1 MTPRIKSM
9 WWSLALNA
17 GAALLNITL
26 VVRSINN
33 GNWLWILNGVATV
46 VSLGMVRWAWLRI
59 KEITQEE
66 KERVI
71 DILSGKLD
79 VY

>member
-1 MTPRIKSM
+1 
-9 WWSLALNA
+9 
-17 GAALLNITL
+17 

-33 GNWLWILNGVATV
+33 GNWLWIMNGVATV

-66 KERVI
+66 KVRVI